1 MEQDEEFQLRL
12 AAYRQALAGFSGL
25 LKVDLTPFEAKIVDG
40 LKNGQAQKF
49 EYTAELTWKMIR
61 RFLLLKDAVEANS
74 PKGAVKEFY
83 LAGYVDEPDYEALA
97 AMLDDRNRLS
107 HIYKAAEFEE
117 ILLRLPVYVRL
128 MEKCLHIMGLGT

>member
-1 MEQDEEFQLRL
+1 MEQNKEFQLRL
-12 AAYRQALAGFSGL
+12 AVYRQALEGFSDL
-25 LKVDLTPFEAKIVDG
+25 LEVDLTPFEAKIADG

-61 RFLLLKDAVEANS
+61 RFLLLKDAIEANS

-107 HIYKAAEFEE
+107 HVYKAAEFEE
-117 ILLRLPVYVRL
+117 ILARLPAYARL
-128 MEKCLHIMGLGT
+128 MDKCMHIMEQGA

>member
-12 AAYRQALAGFSGL
+12 AANRQALAGFSGL

-117 ILLRLPVYVRL
+117 ILSRLPVYVRL